1 MNRIVLAFTIITCL
15 LAGSCSNDFDLVSE
29 WKDIPVVYGLIS
41 PSDSVHYVRVEKA
54 FLDESTSAL
63 EIAKNTDSLFYP
75 PNVTVRLEEVDGTQS
90 FVLDR
95 IDAST
100 LGINREDGVF
110 ATNPNILYTFVSTSL
125 QGGEEYQLL
134 IERGDNLPTV
144 TASTI
149 MVDDLRFSSSFN
161 PDGNPINWLPGEGD
175 VSARWRFSEQVAI
188 YDFQM
193 NMKIKETNT
202 TDGSSEINTYT
213 WLIENTESIQGGS
226 LSGSIRIDPLGLY
239 IFLGNTLERS
249 TDITRE
255 FMSYNF
261 EIVGGSGSIAE
272 YLTIGRANTGITSS
286 QILPTFT
293 NLSEGVGIFSSIN
306 NVISEEQFVTSATRD
321 ELSVNSRTQPF
332 NFLP

>member
-1 MNRIVLAFTIITCL
+1 MNRIVLAFTIFTCL
-15 LAGSCSNDFDLVSE
+15 LVGSCSNDFDLVSE

-41 PSDSVHYVRVEKA
+41 PSDSVHYIRVEKA
-54 FLDESTSAL
+54 FLDEATSAL

-75 PNVTVRLEEVDGTQS
+75 PNVTVRLEEVGGTQS

-110 ATNPNILYTFVSTSL
+110 ATNPNILYSFVSTSI
-125 QGGEEYQLL
+125 QGGAEYQLL

-144 TASTI
+144 TATSI
-149 MVDDLRFSSSFN
+149 MVDDLRFSASFN
-161 PDGNPINWLPGEGD
+161 PDGNPINWLPGEND
-175 VSARWRFSEQVAI
+175 VSVRWRFSEQVAI
-188 YDFQM
+188 YDLQM
-193 NMKIKETNT
+193 NMKIKETNNA
-202 TDGSSEINTYT
+202 DGSSEINTYT
-213 WLIENTESIQGGS
+213 WLIQNSENVEEGT
-226 LSGSIRIDPLGLY
+226 LSGSLRIDPLGLY
-239 IFLGNTLERS
+239 IFLENSLELNA
-249 TDITRE
+249 DITRE

-261 EIVGGSGSIAE
+261 EIVGGSGSVAE

-286 QILPTFT
+286 QVLPTFT

-306 NVISEEQFVTSATRD
+306 SVISEEQFVTSATRD